1 MSRSCLLALILLSG
15 CTYDWDRLRAG
26 LARDA
31 RVDDI
36 APEDVPVTGTDVADE
51 RATDAGATDIVDV
64 ADARVTDVLDARAPD
79 AVVADVVDA
88 TATDVTRDVTE
99 DVLRDVTAPPDTGTA
114 VPQCNGPLID
124 GVIMGDWSA
133 ATSVVSRSDVATAW
147 MNNELRVLRVCHNRN
162 GLYLGLEGTIERT
175 NAFVVYIDRDFGS
188 TAGIASFSALTDRME
203 ALDTALSA
211 NYTLGAGATGFR
223 PEVAWGTVGLQSVP
237 ATMTLPNVGFRVVW
251 RSGSPAVSGDF
262 AWQMGANTAC
272 APSLGGACEV
282 SIPWSAL
289 YDNVPVPATA
299 TLGIIARINSGDGTA
314 TAAQT
319 IPPDPSPSR
328 TIDRVLRVDV
338 RTQ

>member
-1 MSRSCLLALILLSG
+1 M
-15 CTYDWDRLRAG
+15 
-26 LARDA
+26 
-31 RVDDI
+31 
-36 APEDVPVTGTDVADE
+36 DVADV
-51 RATDAGATDIVDV
+51 RTPDARDPDITDVVVTADIVDV
-64 ADARVTDVLDARAPD
+64 RVTDVLDARAP
-79 AVVADVVDA
+79 ADVIDA
-88 TATDVTRDVTE
+88 TTTDVARDVS
-99 DVLRDVTAPPDTGTA
+99 VTPDTGTA

-147 MNNELRVLRVCHNRN
+147 TNNELRALRVCHNRN

-188 TAGIASFSALTDRME
+188 TEGIASFSALTDRME

-223 PEVAWGTVGLQSVP
+223 PEVAWGTVGLQSSP
-237 ATMTLPNVGFRVVW
+237 ATMILPNVGLRVVW
-251 RSGSPAVSGDF
+251 RSGSPAVSSDF
-262 AWQMGANTAC
+262 AWQMGVNTAC

-282 SIPWSAL
+282 SIPWAAL
-289 YDNVPVPATA
+289 YDNAPVPATA
-299 TLGIIARINSGDGTA
+299 TLAIIARINSGDGSA

>member
-1 MSRSCLLALILLSG
+1 MPRSLLLAFILLSG
-15 CTYDWDRLRAG
+15 CTYDWDKLRAG

-31 RVDDI
+31 QADDV
-36 APEDVPVTGTDVADE
+36 AAEDVPVVEVDAADVYAMDVRE
-51 RATDAGATDIVDV
+51 TDALDARV
-64 ADARVTDVLDARAPD
+64 ADAVI
-79 AVVADVVDA
+79 ADVVDA
-88 TATDVTRDVTE
+88 ITTDVARDVTG

-114 VPQCNGPLID
+114 VPHCNGPLID

-188 TAGIASFSALTDRME
+188 AAGLASFSALTDQMGE
-203 ALDTALSA
+203 LDMALSA
-211 NYTLGAGATGFR
+211 NYTLGSGATGFR

-237 ATMTLPNVGFRVVW
+237 ATMTLTNVGFRVVW
-251 RSGSPAVSGDF
+251 RSGEPAVSGDF
-262 AWQMGANTAC
+262 AWQMGVNTAC

-282 SIPWSAL
+282 SIPWSVL
-289 YDNVPVPATA
+289 YDNATVPPSA
-299 TLGIIARINSGDGTA
+299 TLGIIARIHNANGMM